1 MGTIKCIGILTSG
14 GDAPGM
20 NAAIRAVTRSAIYN
34 GLQVKGI
41 YRGYKGL
48 ITGEIKEF
56 KTENVSNIIQLGGT
70 ILKTARCQ
78 EFRTP
83 EGRQV
88 AYETMKREG
97 IDALVVIG
105 GDGSLTGA
113 RLLAEEYEELTGVKV
128 EVESMSSTNYQTA
141 LRSKQAA
148 GELPDIFNNEGYNQ
162 LAEWAEYLEDLSGES
177 WVKDMAPSTVAGATI
192 DGKVYALPLY
202 LEGYGFCYNKDMF
215 DQAGITE
222 LPRTLSELEEVCI
235 KLEQAGFVP
244 FGLPYGGN
252 YNPGT
257 FQFNV
262 AIAHQPDVDGFIA
275 EACAGKADFVNN
287 EIMQDWVDL
296 LDLCLRHCLGNPLE
310 LDFSGQM
317 STFALGE
324 VAMTLA
330 NNGSWLSYMGMNEN
344 LNAGYLVVPINDD
357 PEFNDVLYAGPSTY
371 WVVNKNSPVKEE
383 AKDFLEWL
391 VTSER
396 GRYYLTDVF
405 GFVPGLTSI
414 EIAADAD
421 PLSKA
426 VSDAVIQ
433 GKSLGWE
440 WPKYPSGAQ
449 FACGDAIIEYAAGRL
464 DRTQLLEK
472 FENIFIEYSK
482 NK

>member
-1 MGTIKCIGILTSG
+1 
-14 GDAPGM
+14 
-20 NAAIRAVTRSAIYN
+20 
-34 GLQVKGI
+34 
-41 YRGYKGL
+41 
-48 ITGEIKEF
+48 
-56 KTENVSNIIQLGGT
+56 
-70 ILKTARCQ
+70 
-78 EFRTP
+78 
-83 EGRQV
+83 
-88 AYETMKREG
+88 MKRVFT
-97 IDALVVIG
+97 IILLVLFVLSASFANGTKESSDQKVIRVCQFKVEIA
-105 GDGSLTGA
+105 DDL
-113 RLLAEEYEELTGVKV
+113 LKLAEEYEELTGVKV

-275 EACAGKADFVNN
+275 DACAGKADFVNN

-472 FENIFIEYSK
+472 LENIFIEYSK